1 MRFSQCMRIGVHIP
15 FAWQVK
21 ELWRGNA
28 TAVEEIP
35 AKRASCKC
43 PLWLV
48 QTVESATWHKTAG
61 SKARQGMSAPVQPN
75 PKNEH
80 ETTTATTGTAERD
93 ARRGKVRG
101 SVMRQGRDSRP
112 LQLESSRLSGVAF
125 DCCAAQYPA
134 CILLPSRFSCRW
146 RPTNSNSCNNFWL
159 RFISSVPH
167 PLIPACLFSCRYWG
181 CFRDR
186 LPATASKWLA
196 LPAGVHATFSR
207 RDR

>member
-43 PLWLV
+43 PLGLV
-48 QTVESATWHKTAG
+48 QTVKSATQHKTAG
-61 SKARQGMSAPVQPN
+61 SRAGQGMSAPVQPN
-75 PKNEH
+75 PKNVH
-80 ETTTATTGTAERD
+80 ETTTAERD

-134 CILLPSRFSCRW
+134 CMVFCCLPVSAAGGGRQIQTAATIFGCVLFPAW
-146 RPTNSNSCNNFWL
+146 
-159 RFISSVPH
+159 H
-167 PLIPACLFSCRYWG
+167 IP
-181 CFRDR
+181 
-186 LPATASKWLA
+186 
-196 LPAGVHATFSR
+196 
-207 RDR
+207 